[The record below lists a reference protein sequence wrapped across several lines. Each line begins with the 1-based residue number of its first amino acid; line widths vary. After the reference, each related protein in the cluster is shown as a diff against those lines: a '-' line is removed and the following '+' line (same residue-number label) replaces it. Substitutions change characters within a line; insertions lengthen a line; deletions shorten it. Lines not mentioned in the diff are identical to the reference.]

1 MKLPLVF
8 PLVMMLASAVL
19 HAAPVISIQ
28 PMTINATV
36 GNSILLDIVFTD
48 ANDLYAYGFDVGFD
62 PLVLQVIE
70 LTSAGFLVSGGSVTF
85 NPGTVNNSAGT
96 VASTVESLRGP
107 VAGVT
112 GSGSLVHLQFNSVGT
127 GSSVITIFNQLF
139 LDSSLSGID
148 VSVSSAS
155 VVVRSSAVPEPH
167 TISLGAFGVCVLF
180 VYGYLSRKSVMGR

>member
-1 MKLPLVF
+1 MKLPLVCR
-8 PLVMMLASAVL
+8 LVMMLASVVL
-19 HAAPVISIQ
+19 HAAPMISLQ

-62 PLVLQVIE
+62 PLVLQVIG

-96 VASTVESLRGP
+96 VASTVESLQGP

-167 TISLGAFGVCVLF
+167 TISLGALGVCFLF